1 MKEMHIKLVKI
12 IFLVCLM
19 FYMKEKDE
27 PELHAQHPKKLLERA
42 FGAEADAGNGEYA
55 QNTTAWD

>member
-1 MKEMHIKLVKI
+1 
-12 IFLVCLM
+12 M

>member
-1 MKEMHIKLVKI
+1 MQNDPQHEIPYD
-12 IFLVCLM
+12 M
-19 FYMKEKDE
+19 FYMHEKDE

-42 FGAEADAGNGEYA
+42 FGAKADAQNGDYS